1 MPSTR
6 NIAMAIGT
14 QPDDIEFRMAG
25 TLILLGQAGWH
36 LHYFNLANG
45 SCCRPKLP
53 HDRTV
58 TLRDQESRKAAK
70 FIMATYHPPLV
81 DDAQIFFEP
90 RLLARVAAVI
100 REVTPTILLLPSPY
114 DYREEHANTSRLAVT
129 GALYRGFSR
138 FATTPAMDPVSGD
151 LAVYHAMPNGLRDAM
166 RRRVAPGLFVNITSM
181 IDNKREMLAMHHSQ
195 MEWYDAK
202 RGKDAYVTAMEEM
215 ALEVGRLSK
224 KYKYAE
230 GWHRRMYRGLAEEE
244 SFDPLSK
251 ALASLAMVNTR
262 YERRLNQPR

>member
-1 MPSTR
+1 MHRAR
-6 NIAMAIGT
+6 NIVMAVGT

-25 TLILLGQAGWH
+25 TLVLLGQAGWH

-58 TLRDQESRKAAK
+58 ALRDQESRKAAK
-70 FIMATYHPPLV
+70 FIMAVYHAPLV

-90 RLLARVAAVI
+90 KLLARVAAVV
-100 REVTPTILLLPSPY
+100 REVNPAILLLPSPY

-129 GALYRGFSR
+129 AALYRGFSR
-138 FATTPAMDPVSGD
+138 FATTPAVDPVLD
-151 LAVYHAMPNGLRDAM
+151 DMAVYHAMPNGLRDAM
-166 RRRVAPGLFVNITSM
+166 RRRVVPGLFINITPV

-195 MEWYDAK
+195 QEWYDAK
-202 RGKDAYVTAMEEM
+202 RGKEAYVTAMEDM
-215 ALEVGRLSK
+215 ALEVGRVSK

-230 GWHRRMYRGLAEEE
+230 GWHRRLYRGLAEEGNH
-244 SFDPLSK
+244 DPLSK
-251 ALASLAMVNTR
+251 ALAPLSMVNAR
-262 YERRLNQPR
+262 YERRLEQPR